1 MIPKQQKTCTWEEDD
16 VYGMYETECG
26 NAFEIIEGDIE
37 ENSFK
42 FCPYCGRKIQEEVVK
57 E

>member
-1 MIPKQQKTCTWEEDD
+1 MKTCTWKEDE

-37 ENSFK
+37 ENNFK
-42 FCPYCGRKIQEEVVK
+42 FCNGGRYDAKTNK
-57 E
+57 R